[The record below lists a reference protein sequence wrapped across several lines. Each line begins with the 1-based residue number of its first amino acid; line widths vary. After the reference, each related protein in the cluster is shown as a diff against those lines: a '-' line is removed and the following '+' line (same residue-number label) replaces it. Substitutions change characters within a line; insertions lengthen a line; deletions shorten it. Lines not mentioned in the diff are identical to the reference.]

1 MTKPDHSICFEISL
15 LGRNFVLSCKPDE
28 EETLRKAVDFLKEK
42 IDAIE
47 QRSRQSSIERI
58 ALLAALDIAHEYILL
73 FEAKSIPLEPYI
85 ERLQKL
91 ADDTEKFL
99 R

>member
-1 MTKPDHSICFEISL
+1 MTKPDHNICFEVSL

-28 EETLRKAVDFLKEK
+28 EEKLRKAVDFLKEK
-42 IDAIE
+42 IEAME
-47 QRSRQSSIERI
+47 HRSRQFSIERI
-58 ALLAALDIAHEYILL
+58 ALLAALDIAHEHLLL

-91 ADDTEKFL
+91 ADDTEKVL